1 MLRSALGRW
10 ALLFG
15 FWLLLAGPWDGAS
28 WREALPDLAVG
39 LLAGSLAT
47 WVSLRLL
54 PPTPERIRYGA
65 LLRLAS
71 QFLGKSIV
79 AGFDIARRA
88 FDPRLPL
95 RPGYLDYPVRIP
107 PGPDRAAFGALTS
120 LTPGTL
126 AVGSDEKDHLVYHC
140 LDLDQPNAA
149 SLASDEALLLRIR
162 FADSAQ

>member
-1 MLRSALGRW
+1 MLPSALGRW

-15 FWLLLAGPWDGAS
+15 FWLLLAGPWDEAS
-28 WREALPDLAVG
+28 LREALPDLAVG

-47 WVSLRLL
+47 WASLHLL
-54 PPTPERIRYGA
+54 PPTPGRIHYGA

-71 QFLGKSIV
+71 QFLGKSVV
-79 AGFDIARRA
+79 AGFDVARRA

-95 RPGYLDYPVRIP
+95 RPGYLSYPVRIP

-126 AVGSDEKDHLVYHC
+126 PVGADGDGTLVYHC
-140 LDLDQPNAA
+140 LDLDQPIAA

-162 FADSAQ
+162 IADSAQ